1 MFEKLS
7 SAIKTITTTVNQ
19 RTLKEDDITKILTEF
34 ELALIECDI
43 APIIVEN
50 LVKKVKETVTGT
62 KIDRSIDIELH
73 LIEHL
78 KNVVKQIL
86 NEAKSLDFFKV
97 INEKK
102 NSGNLFSIVFLGING
117 TGKTT
122 TISKIGKLLKD
133 NGFSVVIAAADTH
146 RAGAIEQLTEHAE
159 RLSLKVVTQSYGADP
174 SAVARDAVLY
184 AKSHKIDVVL
194 IDTAGR
200 MQTSKNLMDEMTKI
214 IRVIKPD
221 LKIFVGDALMGS
233 DAVSQA
239 KEFSEYTDFDAA
251 ILTKIDADAKG
262 GAALSIISV
271 TGKPIIFLG
280 IGQEYENLIPFDINN
295 FVSVIF
301 EVESG
306 KKCLK

>member
-133 NGFSVVIAAADTH
+133 NGFSVVFAAADTH
-146 RAGAIEQLTEHAE
+146 RAGAIEQLTEHAK
-159 RLSLKVVTQSYGADP
+159 RLSLKVVSQRYGADP
-174 SAVARDAVLY
+174 SAVARDAILY
-184 AKSHKIDVVL
+184 ARSHKIDVVL

-214 IRVIKPD
+214 IQVIEPD
-221 LKIFVGDALMGS
+221 LKIFVGDALAGS
-233 DAVSQA
+233 DTVSQA
-239 KEFSEYTDFDAA
+239 KEFSEYTEFDAA

-280 IGQEYENLIPFDINN
+280 MGQEYENLIPFDVNN
-295 FVSVIF
+295 FVSSIF
-301 EVESG
+301 DM
-306 KKCLK
+306 K

>member
-1 MFEKLS
+1 MFEKLR
-7 SAIKTITTTVNQ
+7 SAIKTITTTASQ

-34 ELALIECDI
+34 ELALIESDV
-43 APIIVEN
+43 APVIVES

-73 LIEHL
+73 LREHL
-78 KNVVKQIL
+78 KNVVKQVL
-86 NEAKSLDFFKV
+86 NEAASLDFFKV

-102 NSGNLFSIVFLGING
+102 KTGNLFSIVFLGING

-133 NGFSVVIAAADTH
+133 KGFSVVLAAADTH
-146 RAGAIEQLTEHAE
+146 RAGAIEQLAEHAE

-174 SAVARDAVLY
+174 GAVARDAVLY
-184 AKSHKIDVVL
+184 AKSHRKDVVL

-200 MQTSKNLMDEMTKI
+200 MQTSKNLMEEMAKI

-221 LKIFVGDALMGS
+221 LKIFVGDALAGS

-280 IGQEYENLIPFDINN
+280 MGQEYENLIPFDIDN
-295 FVSVIF
+295 FVSAIF
-301 EVESG
+301 EVE
-306 KKCLK
+306 

>member
-1 MFEKLS
+1 MFEKLR
-7 SAIKTITTTVNQ
+7 SAIKIITTTASQ
-19 RTLKEDDITKILTEF
+19 RTLKEEDITNILTEF
-34 ELALIECDI
+34 ELALIESDV
-43 APIIVEN
+43 APVIVEN
-50 LVKKVKETVTGT
+50 LIKKVKETVTGT

-73 LIEHL
+73 LREHL
-78 KNVVKQIL
+78 KNIVEQVLDQ
-86 NEAKSLDFFKV
+86 ATSLDFFKV

-102 NSGNLFSIVFLGING
+102 KTGNLFSIVFLGING

-133 NGFSVVIAAADTH
+133 KNFSVVFAAADTH

-159 RLSLKVVTQSYGADP
+159 RLSLKVITQSYGADP
-174 SAVARDAVLY
+174 SAVARDAILY

-301 EVESG
+301 EVE
-306 KKCLK
+306 

>member
-1 MFEKLS
+1 MFEKLR
-7 SAIKTITTTVNQ
+7 SAIKTITTTASQ
-19 RTLKEDDITKILTEF
+19 RTLKEGDTIKILTEF
-34 ELALIECDI
+34 ELALIESDI
-43 APIIVEN
+43 APVIAEN
-50 LVKKVKETVTGT
+50 LVKKVKETISGT
-62 KIDRSIDIELH
+62 KVDRSLDTESH
-73 LIEHL
+73 LREHL
-78 KNVVKQIL
+78 KNVVKNVL
-86 NEAKSLDFFKV
+86 NEASDLDFLKV

-102 NSGNLFSIVFLGING
+102 KTGNLFSIVFLGING

-133 NGFSVVIAAADTH
+133 NDFSVVFAAADTH

-159 RLSLKVVTQSYGADP
+159 RLSLKVVSQSYGADP
-174 SAVARDAVLY
+174 CAVARDAMLY
-184 AKSHKIDVVL
+184 AKSHRIDVVL

-200 MQTSKNLMDEMTKI
+200 MQTSKNLMDEMMKI

-301 EVESG
+301 EVE
-306 KKCLK
+306 

>member
-1 MFEKLS
+1 MFEKLR
-7 SAIKTITTTVNQ
+7 SAIKTITTTASQ

-34 ELALIECDI
+34 ELALIESDVAPVI
-43 APIIVEN
+43 AEN
-50 LVKKVKETVTGT
+50 LVKKVKETITGT
-62 KIDRSIDIELH
+62 KIDRSLDIESH
-73 LIEHL
+73 LREHL
-78 KNVVKQIL
+78 KNVVKQVL
-86 NEAKSLDFFKV
+86 NGAASLDFFKV

-102 NSGNLFSIVFLGING
+102 KGGNLFSIVFLGING

-133 NGFSVVIAAADTH
+133 KGFSVVFAAADTH
-146 RAGAIEQLTEHAE
+146 RAGAIEQLTEHAN
-159 RLSLKVVTQSYGADP
+159 RLSVKVVAQSYGADP
-174 SAVARDAVLY
+174 GAVARDSVLY
-184 AKSHKIDVVL
+184 ARSHNIDVVL

-200 MQTSKNLMDEMTKI
+200 MQTSKNLMDEMSKI

-221 LKIFVGDALMGS
+221 LKIFIGDALAGS

-239 KEFSEYTDFDAA
+239 KEFLEYTEFDAA

-280 IGQEYENLIPFDINN
+280 MGQEYENLIPFDTNN
-295 FVSVIF
+295 FVSSIF
-301 EVESG
+301 DME
-306 KKCLK
+306 

>member
-1 MFEKLS
+1 MFEKLR
-7 SAIKTITTTVNQ
+7 SAIKTITTTASQ
-19 RTLKEDDITKILTEF
+19 RTLKEGDTIKILTEF
-34 ELALIECDI
+34 ELALIESDI
-43 APIIVEN
+43 APVIAEN
-50 LVKKVKETVTGT
+50 LVKKVKETISGT
-62 KIDRSIDIELH
+62 KVDRSLDTESH
-73 LIEHL
+73 LREHL
-78 KNVVKQIL
+78 KNVVKNVL
-86 NEAKSLDFFKV
+86 NEASDLDFLKV

-102 NSGNLFSIVFLGING
+102 KTGNLFSIVFLGING

-133 NGFSVVIAAADTH
+133 NDFSVVFAAADTH
-146 RAGAIEQLTEHAE
+146 RAGAIEQLTEHAK
-159 RLSLKVVTQSYGADP
+159 RLSLKVVSQRYGADP
-174 SAVARDAVLY
+174 SAVARDAILY

-214 IRVIKPD
+214 IRVIEPD
-221 LKIFVGDALMGS
+221 LKIFVGDALAGS
-233 DAVSQA
+233 DTVSQA
-239 KEFSEYTDFDAA
+239 KEFSEYTEFDAA

-280 IGQEYENLIPFDINN
+280 MGQEYENLIPFDINN

-301 EVESG
+301 EVE
-306 KKCLK
+306 

>member
-301 EVESG
+301 EVG
-306 KKCLK
+306 

>member
-43 APIIVEN
+43 SPIIVEN

-133 NGFSVVIAAADTH
+133 NGFSVVLAAADTH

-159 RLSLKVVTQSYGADP
+159 RLSLKVITQSYGADP
-174 SAVARDAVLY
+174 SAVARDAILY

-221 LKIFVGDALMGS
+221 LKIFVGGALMGS

-301 EVESG
+301 EVE
-306 KKCLK
+306 

>member
-280 IGQEYENLIPFDINN
+280 MGQEYENLIQFDINN
-295 FVSVIF
+295 FVSAIF
-301 EVESG
+301 EGE
-306 KKCLK
+306 

>member
-133 NGFSVVIAAADTH
+133 NGFSVVLAAADTH